1 MAVFAPGCEGASGK
15 FDRPRQALE
24 KFNLNSGGIS
34 PYIDAVISPVLQ
46 DEFVPHFP
54 DDDSEMG
61 KAIRLFD
68 WASTAAGPTDTWPVA
83 LKTTVQTMLKQGHA
97 ICLFW
102 GPDLNIIYNDAY
114 RPFLGLKEREALGKP
129 FRVIWSDVWDD
140 VKHFVET
147 ALSGKGTFAE
157 DLHLVMDRNGYP
169 EDTYWTFSYSPLYD
183 DNGKVAGLIN
193 ITIETTATVE
203 SRKRE
208 ELLRRELVHRVKNTM
223 AITTAVVSATMRH
236 SQTLEEARDTIKKR
250 IAALGNAQN
259 LMHASGKGAG
269 IIALVCDSVY
279 PHLDDRARVTISGPD
294 VEIAPQQALG
304 LSLAVYE
311 LATNALKYGAL
322 SNESGRVDIRW
333 TLDGDDRF
341 ELRWRETGG
350 PPVSAPKR
358 TGFGSRLTNQIV
370 AAYFSG
376 EGRTFY
382 HPDGLVFELDGKY
395 ETAAQ
400 E

>member
-1 MAVFAPGCEGASGK
+1 MV
-15 FDRPRQALE
+15 L
-24 KFNLNSGGIS
+24 
-34 PYIDAVISPVLQ
+34 SPVVQ

-68 WASTAAGPTDTWPVA
+68 WTSTAMGPVETWPVT
-83 LKTTVQTMLKQGHA
+83 LKTTVRTILKQGHA

-114 RPFLGLKEREALGKP
+114 RPFLGLKERGALGKP
-129 FRVIWSDVWDD
+129 FHIIWSDVWDD
-140 VKHFVET
+140 VKPFVDE
-147 ALSGKGTFAE
+147 ALSGRGTFAE
-157 DLHLVMDRNGYP
+157 DLHLVMDRNGFP

-183 DNGKVAGLIN
+183 DDGNVAGLIN

-203 SRKRE
+203 GRKRE

-236 SQTLEEARDTIKKR
+236 SRTLEEARDTVKRR

-269 IIALVCDSVY
+269 IVELVCDSVY

-294 VEIAPQQALG
+294 MDVAPQQALG

-322 SNESGRVDIRW
+322 SNESGRVEIAW
-333 TLDGDDRF
+333 TLGGNDRF

-350 PPVSAPKR
+350 PPVRPPTR

-382 HPDGLVFELDGKY
+382 HPEGLVFELDGKY
-395 ETAAQ
+395 VTAAQ
-400 E
+400 EQAGG

>member
-1 MAVFAPGCEGASGK
+1 MPDF
-15 FDRPRQALE
+15 
-24 KFNLNSGGIS
+24 
-34 PYIDAVISPVLQ
+34 PY
-46 DEFVPHFP
+46 
-54 DDDSEMG
+54 DDSEMG
-61 KAIRLFD
+61 RAIRHFD
-68 WASTAAGPTDTWPVA
+68 WASTAAGPINTWPVS
-83 LKTTVQTMLKQGHA
+83 LKTTVQMILKQRHA

-114 RPFLGLKEREALGKP
+114 RPFLGLKEKDALGKP
-129 FRVIWSDVWDD
+129 FHIIWSDVWDD
-140 VKHFVET
+140 VKHFVDD

-157 DLHLVMDRNGYP
+157 DMHLVMDRNAYP

-183 DNGKVAGLIN
+183 DQGKVAGLIN
-193 ITIETTATVE
+193 ITVETTAMVE

-208 ELLRRELVHRVKNTM
+208 EVLRRELVHRVKNTM

-236 SQTLEEARDTIKKR
+236 SQSLEEARDTIKKR

-259 LMHASGKGAG
+259 LMHASGQGTG
-269 IIALVCDSVY
+269 IFDLIHSSVH
-279 PHLDDRARVTISGPD
+279 PHLDDRARVTITGPD
-294 VEIAPQQALG
+294 MQIAPQQALG

-322 SNESGRVDIRW
+322 SNESGKVDIVW
-333 TLDGDDRF
+333 TLDDDDRF
-341 ELRWRETGG
+341 ALRWRETGG
-350 PPVSAPKR
+350 PEVRTPTR

-382 HPDGLVFELDGKY
+382 HPDGLVFELEGKY
-395 ETAAQ
+395 EIAAQ